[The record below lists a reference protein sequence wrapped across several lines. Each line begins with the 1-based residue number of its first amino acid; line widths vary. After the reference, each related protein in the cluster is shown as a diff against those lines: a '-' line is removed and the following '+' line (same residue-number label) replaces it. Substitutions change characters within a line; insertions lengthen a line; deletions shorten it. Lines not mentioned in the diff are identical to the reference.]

1 MNGPGRRARVR
12 GILIDVAPLRHDRD
26 FRWLWMGQV
35 VSSIGTQITRIAL
48 PFQVFVLT
56 GSTLAVAALTLAQL
70 IPILVLALGAG
81 SLADVVDRRRL
92 LLVTQTALALCSGA
106 LMLVALSDPDVGA
119 LPILFV
125 IAAVAAGCSAVDQP
139 ARSASIPRLVAPE
152 RLPAAIALNHLLFTM
167 ASIVGPAVGGLLIAW
182 VGLSGAYLVDTLS
195 FAATLVALSMMAP
208 LPPLASAT
216 RPGLEAIREGLRFA
230 RDRRPILGSFVI
242 DLNAMIFG
250 MPTSLFPVLAL
261 EVFRTGP
268 EGFGLLSAAPAAGA
282 FLGAVTSG
290 WVSRVE
296 RIGKGILL
304 AVLAWGAAIT
314 AFGLMTFSFPLAL
327 ACLALAGAADL
338 ISAVLRGTLVQL
350 EAPDQLRGRITSIHT
365 LVVTSG
371 PRIGDIEAALVAA
384 IVGPQAAVVSGGLLC
399 IAGVGVVARRYPEL
413 SAYVRRAAPAQAAA
427 PPLQAAAP
435 TAGTPPDPVPKG

>member
-1 MNGPGRRARVR
+1 MSGPGRRARVR
-12 GILIDVAPLRHDRD
+12 GILVDVAPLRHDRD
-26 FRWLWMGQV
+26 FRWLWAGQV

-70 IPILVLALGAG
+70 VPILVLALGAG

-182 VGLSGAYLVDTLS
+182 VGLAGAYLVDTLS

-208 LPPLASAT
+208 LPPLVTAT
-216 RPGLEAIREGLRFA
+216 RPGLAAIR
-230 RDRRPILGSFVI
+230 
-242 DLNAMIFG
+242 
-250 MPTSLFPVLAL
+250 
-261 EVFRTGP
+261 GP
-268 EGFGLLSAAPAAGA
+268 
-282 FLGAVTSG
+282 AV
-290 WVSRVE
+290 
-296 RIGKGILL
+296 
-304 AVLAWGAAIT
+304 
-314 AFGLMTFSFPLAL
+314 
-327 ACLALAGAADL
+327 
-338 ISAVLRGTLVQL
+338 
-350 EAPDQLRGRITSIHT
+350 
-365 LVVTSG
+365 
-371 PRIGDIEAALVAA
+371 
-384 IVGPQAAVVSGGLLC
+384 
-399 IAGVGVVARRYPEL
+399 
-413 SAYVRRAAPAQAAA
+413 RA
-427 PPLQAAAP
+427 
-435 TAGTPPDPVPKG
+435 